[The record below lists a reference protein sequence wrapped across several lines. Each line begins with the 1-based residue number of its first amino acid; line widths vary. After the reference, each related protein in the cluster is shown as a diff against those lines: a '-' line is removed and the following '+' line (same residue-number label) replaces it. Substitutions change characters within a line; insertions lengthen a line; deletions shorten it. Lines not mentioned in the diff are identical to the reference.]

1 MALLKTLRGQILL
14 ASVGSLV
21 VGLLALTLANYF
33 TTRSRVLAT
42 LTEDS
47 QTTVRS
53 HAQTIEEWVKARAL
67 LVKASAALVDEP
79 EPAKSLLLIQNAGEF
94 ADAYLGF
101 ADKHYVF
108 GKPANLPPGYDPTA
122 RPWYQQAAE
131 AGKAVVTPPYVS
143 ASDQQLVVT
152 FAEPILAGG
161 KLKAVAAGD
170 VSMQAV
176 VANVRSIKPT
186 PSSFAFLASADGKVM
201 AHPDAGLT
209 LKPVSD
215 IASGLS
221 GEVLQKALGAR
232 ELLPVSI
239 GGRDRLLTVAP
250 VAGTSWRLVLALDE
264 SEAMAASRS
273 LLTSSLLASAVVLVA
288 ATLLLGWRLSS
299 RLARLSQLR
308 DAMREVSSGD
318 GDLSRRIDT
327 SGHDELADIA
337 TSFNSFAG
345 KLSVVLAQI
354 RDASG
359 SVRLAAEEIA
369 TGNQDLSSRTELT
382 ASSLEETSSSMQQ
395 LTDTVRGNAEATLQA
410 NQLVAQASTVAEQG
424 GSVVGQVVQTMEQIN
439 AASKKIAD
447 IIGVIDGIAFQTNI
461 LALNAAVE
469 AARAGEQGRGF
480 AVVAGEVRLLAQRSA
495 QAAREIKDLIS
506 TSVDRVDEGARL
518 VQNAGSTMHD
528 IVTAVQRVARIMA
541 EIQSATSEQSNSI
554 GEISQ
559 AVNHLDQMTQ
569 QNAALVEQSAA
580 AASSLKDQS
589 VRLSSV
595 VGEFK
600 LAQHDEALR
609 AAPQLQLSAQR

>member
-1 MALLKTLRGQILL
+1 MALLKTLRGQILV

-21 VGLLALTLANYF
+21 VGLLALTLSNYL
-33 TTRSRVLAT
+33 TARSRVMAGLIEESQAT
-42 LTEDS
+42 A
-47 QTTVRS
+47 QS
-53 HAQTIEEWVKARAL
+53 HAQTIEEWAKARAL
-67 LVKASAALVDEP
+67 LVKASTAAVDDA
-79 EPAKSLLLIQNAGEF
+79 EPAKALLMIQNAGEF
-94 ADAYLGF
+94 STAYFGY
-101 ADKHYVF
+101 ADKHFVF
-108 GKPANLPPGYDPTA
+108 AQPRNLPADYDPTA
-122 RPWYQQAAE
+122 RPWYRQAAA
-131 AGKAVVTPPYVS
+131 AGKGVVTPPYVS

-152 FAEPILAGG
+152 FAEPVMAGG
-161 KLKAVAAGD
+161 QLKAVAAGD

-176 VANVRSIKPT
+176 VANVKSIQPT
-186 PSSFAFLASADGKVM
+186 PASFAFLASADGKVI
-201 AHPDAGLT
+201 AHPDAALT
-209 LKPVSD
+209 LKPLSD
-215 IASGLS
+215 LAPGLS
-221 GEVLQKALGAR
+221 SELLQKAIGAKD
-232 ELLPVSI
+232 LLPVAV
-239 GGRDRLLTVAP
+239 GGRDRLLTVVP
-250 VAGTSWRLVLALDE
+250 VAGTTWHLVVALDE
-264 SEAMAASRS
+264 SEALAPMR
-273 LLTSSLLASAVVLVA
+273 SLLASSVVAGIVVLAV
-288 ATLLLGWRLSS
+288 ATLLLGWGLSS

-337 TSFNSFAG
+337 SSFNSFAS

-359 SVRLAAEEIA
+359 SVRLASEEIA

-424 GSVVGQVVQTMEQIN
+424 GAVVGQVVQTMEQIN

-506 TSVDRVDEGARL
+506 TSVDRVDDGARL
-518 VQNAGSTMHD
+518 VQNAGSTMSD

-600 LAQHDEALR
+600 LAHQDGGGR
-609 AAPQLQLSAQR
+609 SRSLQLGSSV